1 MRHSQL
7 QMFYRIRAHDRITM
21 GLRMPDIV
29 IQHDTLIDFGRQ
41 ILRAAGVPDD
51 NAEVVAVSLGA
62 SNLRGVDS
70 HGFQLLP
77 FYMRQIAEGNID
89 VHVQGHMVSENAG
102 CLTYDGE
109 FDEVRDAAEVL
120 HSASVPVEVIL
131 GNHDVRG
138 PVDTPEVLAAHG
150 VPMSVEPRA
159 RDLPGVRYH
168 VVRGNQDAAGVEDRK
183 QARSK
188 YGAAKT

>member
-7 QMFYRIRAHDRITM
+7 QMFYRIRANDRITM

-109 FDEVRDAAEVL
+109 F
-120 HSASVPVEVIL
+120 
-131 GNHDVRG
+131 
-138 PVDTPEVLAAHG
+138 
-150 VPMSVEPRA
+150 
-159 RDLPGVRYH
+159 
-168 VVRGNQDAAGVEDRK
+168 
-183 QARSK
+183 
-188 YGAAKT
+188 